1 MLRKFA
7 ITLIIVAGLL
17 IFLVAAKVY
26 VVRKKGGGTLYWKSD
41 EALLFIEVS
50 SFGARMSY
58 LQYALEPLL
67 VSMGHVRPPDD
78 AVCSDSLVIRITD
91 KDLQRYTTNGYC
103 FGHYVFF
110 EGNIYTGQPAQR
122 KLWKWTG
129 IGFEPGTDKELRG
142 FDPMKAASYGFQ
154 FDDVDGW
161 SMREYALGHV
171 TYPLTLGGRS
181 LTLLSSG
188 RQWPKVYDLSVD
200 LVLPDQS
207 LRRIWSLDER
217 PHRVTKAEYERLF
230 TSSDRERTG
239 LDHPPSSDCKTP
251 ENKPCAKAE
260 NPYRAN

>member
-1 MLRKFA
+1 VLRKFA

-91 KDLQRYTTNGYC
+91 KDRQRYTTNGYC
-103 FGHYVFF
+103 FGHYVLF

-161 SMREYALGHV
+161 SMRDYALGHV

-181 LTLLSSG
+181 
-188 RQWPKVYDLSVD
+188 
-200 LVLPDQS
+200 
-207 LRRIWSLDER
+207 RRIWSLDER